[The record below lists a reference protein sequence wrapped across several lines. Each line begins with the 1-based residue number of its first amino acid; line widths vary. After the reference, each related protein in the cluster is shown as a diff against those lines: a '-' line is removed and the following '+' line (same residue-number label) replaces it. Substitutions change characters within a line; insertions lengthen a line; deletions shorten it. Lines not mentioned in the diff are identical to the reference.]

1 VRCRQKGEDA
11 RVRCVVAH
19 LQCEHDA
26 PQLTLVN
33 YAVRFAS
40 CLNRENLILARYK
53 RDAETPKSQFSVPV
67 MKDGA
72 SLAIE
77 ASISSVDACVIQM
90 ERKWG
95 VNRLNNVCQDS
106 DLRETMQ
113 NTLQEFNAAVFD
125 GDAFMT
131 KKRGTGIIKG
141 YGFLE
146 KHAIERGVEPL
157 TAGRE
162 LEGLL
167 PNGSILVI
175 VPTHDSYVRP
185 ANETRDVTVIDMNA
199 VIKLLAEKLE
209 PVKMVSKHFPGA
221 IVSEI
226 RGKKGEKEPHDEIPF

>member
-1 VRCRQKGEDA
+1 MVCPA
-11 RVRCVVAH
+11 CPASPASRV
-19 LQCEHDA
+19 E
-26 PQLTLVN
+26 
-33 YAVRFAS
+33 
-40 CLNRENLILARYK
+40 REKLILARYK
-53 RDAETPKSQFSVPV
+53 RDAEKPKSMFTVPK

-72 SLAIE
+72 SVAID
-77 ASISSVDACVIQM
+77 AAISAVDACVIQM

-113 NTLQEFNAAVFD
+113 NTLQEFNQAIFN
-125 GDAFMT
+125 GDAFMA

-167 PNGSILVI
+167 PNGSVLVI
-175 VPTHDSYVRP
+175 VPSHDSYVRP
-185 ANETRDVTVIDMNA
+185 EGETRDLTVLDMNA
-199 VIKLLAEKLE
+199 VVELLAEKLE
-209 PVKMVSKHFPGA
+209 PVQMISKQFPGA
-221 IVSEI
+221 IVSEV
-226 RGKKGEKEPHDEIPF
+226 RGKKGEKEFYDEIPF